1 MFSIKSLHA
10 ETFFLGKV
18 RRKKD
23 SIPTIHQICD
33 IDESWITFKSTGRHR
48 ISNHKKIKIDKECR
62 KSYVN
67 YNCPDR
73 EFDAVDENSNKQITL

>member
-1 MFSIKSLHA
+1 MQKPFSQAKFGEKKTRFQQYIKFATS
-10 ETFFLGKV
+10 TKV
-18 RRKKD
+18 ELLLNQLVDIELVTTKKL
-23 SIPTIHQICD
+23 
-33 IDESWITFKSTGRHR
+33 
-48 ISNHKKIKIDKECR
+48 KIDKECR